1 MTRRRMI
8 PLKKWAEKQG
18 IPYSSAH
25 RMLKEGRLEA
35 KVERVGKYFFVVEE
49 VEDTAPK
56 RATVLTLF
64 THAGGAGKTSLARD
78 LGYELASRGYRV
90 LLIDADPQSNLTA
103 WLGVDPGE
111 VEDKATLLPVVE
123 GKPLPKPITGVL
135 GEGVSVDL
143 IPANMNLAMAEVV
156 IPTRPA
162 GMVVLRAALEG
173 AEVRENYDFVL
184 IDSPPSLGPIAG
196 MAALA
201 GDGLLV
207 PVETSGKGIQALRS
221 VLEVSRDYLDT
232 LKALRFMPPDFPSF
246 IRLIVPTKFDS
257 RTASDRKFKN
267 LLAQMEGVAPLS
279 PPLSYR
285 PAPYKEAIERGL
297 PVQAVGDEKLR
308 EELRLVGDAVLSA
321 FSFKDAKEVSAWA

>member
-1 MTRRRMI
+1 MKRKKLVPLTEWARAKGIAYSTARMMAKRGEI
-8 PLKKWAEKQG
+8 P
-18 IPYSSAH
+18 
-25 RMLKEGRLEA
+25 
-35 KVERVGKYFFVVEE
+35 VEQIGNYTFVVEQ
-49 VEDTAPK
+49 VEAPDTK
-56 RATVLTLF
+56 GMVFTLF

-78 LGYELASRGYRV
+78 LGYELASRGHRV

-103 WLGVDPGE
+103 WLGVDPGG
-111 VEDKATLLPVVE
+111 VEDERTLLPVVE
-123 GKPLPKPITGVL
+123 GNLLPKPIAGVL

-201 GDGLLV
+201 ADGLVV
-207 PVETSGKGIQALRS
+207 PVETSAKGVQALKS
-221 VLEVSRDYLDT
+221 VAEVSRDYMNT
-232 LKALRFMPPDFPSF
+232 LKALRFLSPGSTSF
-246 IRLIVPTKFDS
+246 IRLLIPTKFDL
-257 RTASDRKFKN
+257 RTTSDKKFKN
-267 LLAQMEGVAPLS
+267 LLDQMESVAPSS

-321 FSFKDAKEVSAWA
+321 FSLKDAKEVSTWA